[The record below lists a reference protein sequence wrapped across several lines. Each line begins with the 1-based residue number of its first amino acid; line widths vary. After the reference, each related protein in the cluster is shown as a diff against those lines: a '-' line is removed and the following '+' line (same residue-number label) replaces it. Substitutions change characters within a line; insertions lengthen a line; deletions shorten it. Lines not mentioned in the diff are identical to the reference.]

1 MSRDPGPSSPTA
13 STPGVLAPVV
23 RAGTPLEAKLMV
35 IAIVLTALA
44 LALIAGIA
52 GYVLSHTL
60 MTAVVWGGSVF
71 VSVAFGVP
79 SLVKMWFH
87 GP

>member
-1 MSRDPGPSSPTA
+1 
-13 STPGVLAPVV
+13 
-23 RAGTPLEAKLMV
+23 MV
-35 IAIVLTALA
+35 TAIVLTALA